1 MRFFIDIYNQQIVKL
16 SHHPNILAINN
27 LLDYRIKWS
36 RDLKNKLLRN
46 NKVTYN
52 HEKIIFSLYR
62 PFVNKYWYSESILN
76 DVLTQNHFDIFGHDL
91 KGENITIMFS
101 GPNTPKQFTV
111 CATNIIADLNS
122 LAPAADGCRLLPLY
136 RYDKDG
142 IRHDNITDLALKQ
155 FREWYANKKG
165 FQNLSCLTKHDIFH
179 YVYGVLHAPKY
190 REKYRLNLK
199 REFPHVPF
207 YDDFWKWVGCGK
219 QLMDLHVNFETVE
232 PYPLIRQDKKGFENL
247 SCLKPKLKA
256 DKLHGRIILD
266 DMTTLEGVPEI
277 AWEYKLGNRSALEWV
292 LDRYK
297 ERKPRDPT
305 IREKFNTYRFAD
317 YKEHVIDLL
326 CRVCTVSVETMKII
340 ELSKKVSI

>member
-1 MRFFIDIYNQQIVKL
+1 
-16 SHHPNILAINN
+16 
-27 LLDYRIKWS
+27 
-36 RDLKNKLLRN
+36 
-46 NKVTYN
+46 
-52 HEKIIFSLYR
+52 
-62 PFVNKYWYSESILN
+62 
-76 DVLTQNHFDIFGHDL
+76 
-91 KGENITIMFS
+91 
-101 GPNTPKQFTV
+101 
-111 CATNIIADLNS
+111 
-122 LAPAADGCRLLPLY
+122 
-136 RYDKDG
+136 
-142 IRHDNITDLALKQ
+142 
-155 FREWYANKKG
+155 
-165 FQNLSCLTKHDIFH
+165 
-179 YVYGVLHAPKY
+179 
-190 REKYRLNLK
+190 
-199 REFPHVPF
+199 
-207 YDDFWKWVGCGK
+207 GK

-266 DMTTLEGVPEI
+266 DMTTLEGVPDV

-305 IREKFNTYRFAD
+305 IREKFDVYRFAD